1 MQYIDKKLSMPT
13 EVQNWVKKNNP
24 KEWLGTEPNEK
35 ALYEILKTQ
44 LRQEQNGL
52 CCYCCQ
58 RLDEQVKVEHL
69 KPRNPKDPKNSKQ
82 NRNLMFEYGNLLL
95 SCTIP
100 KQCDSKKGNQ
110 DLPLTPLM
118 QESDDELKINFAGEL
133 EAKTDRAKQAID
145 ILNLNNRKLC
155 EKRKAKIDMIQFT
168 FDPNST
174 LMPPVKVLDKENLNA
189 IIIGEHYFEFQ
200 YILKKL
206 GLKI

>member
-13 EVQNWVKKNNP
+13 EVQNWIKKNNP
-24 KEWLGTEPNEK
+24 KEWLDKNK
-35 ALYEILKTQ
+35 HDIYVILREQ

-58 RLDEQVKVEHL
+58 RLDKQVKVEHL

-82 NRNLMFEYGNLLL
+82 NRNLIFEYSNLLL
-95 SCTIP
+95 SCITP
-100 KQCDSKKGNQ
+100 KQCDSAKSNK

-118 QESDDELKINFAGEL
+118 QECDDELKINFAGEL
-133 EAKTDRAKQAID
+133 EAKTDRAKQAIE

-155 EKRKAKIDMIQFT
+155 EKRRAKIDMIKFT

-174 LMPPVKVLDKENLNA
+174 LMPPVKVLNKENLNV
-189 IIIGEHYFEFQ
+189 IMIGEHYYEFQ

-206 GLKI
+206 S